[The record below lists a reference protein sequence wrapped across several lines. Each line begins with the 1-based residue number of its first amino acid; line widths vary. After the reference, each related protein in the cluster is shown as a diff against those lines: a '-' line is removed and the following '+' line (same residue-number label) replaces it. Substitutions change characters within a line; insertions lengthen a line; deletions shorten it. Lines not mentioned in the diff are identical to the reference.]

1 MASEDSEINQVDLND
16 SQTREEVKTAGF
28 NSRAA
33 APDDDETVIHEVD
46 EENNPEDALYMEKD

>member
-1 MASEDSEINQVDLND
+1 MLRSSEESELNQVDFND
-16 SQTREEVKTAGF
+16 GYPREEVKTAGF

-46 EENNPEDALYMEKD
+46 EENNPEDAL